1 MVIRFSN
8 AFACVGRVRAPARVL
23 KQQISASEL
32 INTVQPVQK
41 CLHPLQA
48 LEISGSLQAEA
59 PACLHLSM
67 CTYPVCK
74 CELIPK
80 PRG

>member
-1 MVIRFSN
+1 MVIRSSN
-8 AFACVGRVRAPARVL
+8 PFACLGHVRAPARCL
-23 KQQISASEL
+23 EAADNASEL
-32 INTVQPVQK
+32 INAAEPVQK

-59 PACLHLSM
+59 PACLHLSTCM
-67 CTYPVCK
+67 FPVQK

-80 PRG
+80 PCG